1 MEKKLKKLLPNGG
14 FVGVTAKR
22 SKTMSAIRGKN
33 NHSTELKLRM
43 AFVRKSIK
51 GWTSNAKLILGNPDF
66 FFTKKRLAVFVDG
79 CFWHGCPKCGHF
91 PKSNRAFW
99 KAKILRNRQ
108 RDQLVNRKLKRKG
121 IKVIRIWEHSLQ
133 RQEELSH
140 TINKILGLLSFVWV
154 NFHNSCFSIA

>member
-33 NHSTELKLRM
+33 NHSTELRLRM
-43 AFVRKSIK
+43 ALVREGINGWKS
-51 GWTSNAKLILGNPDF
+51 NEKLIPGHPDF

-108 RDQLVNRKLKRKG
+108 RDRLVNRKLKRKG

-133 RQEELSH
+133 KKESILQVVEKQLSPLVCSYCMF
-140 TINKILGLLSFVWV
+140 K
-154 NFHNSCFSIA
+154 C